1 MGITESSVKRPI
13 ATTMIYLIVVVLGIV
28 GLRYLP
34 IDLLPP
40 IEFPRLSIIVDYPN
54 VGPEEIETIITDQI
68 ENAVAGVSNVEEV
81 TSSSQEGRSRVSLSL
96 SHNAS
101 LDEAANDVRAA
112 LDRVRRS
119 LPEEAESPVVR
130 KVDPNDSPIFIV
142 GAQST
147 RPLDQL
153 TQLLELD
160 IAKQLEQVPG
170 VGAIDV
176 WGGVY
181 REILVNLKRE
191 QIGRASCRE
200 CV

>member
-81 TSSSQEGRSRVSLSL
+81 TSSSEEGRSRVSLSF
-96 SHNAS
+96 SHNTK
-101 LDEAANDVRAA
+101 LDEGANDLSAVQ
-112 LDRVRRS
+112 DRERS
-119 LPEEAESPVVR
+119 RLSDNAESHI
-130 KVDPNDSPIFIV
+130 VD
-142 GAQST
+142 
-147 RPLDQL
+147 L
-153 TQLLELD
+153 T
-160 IAKQLEQVPG
+160 
-170 VGAIDV
+170 
-176 WGGVY
+176 
-181 REILVNLKRE
+181 N
-191 QIGRASCRE
+191 
-200 CV
+200 